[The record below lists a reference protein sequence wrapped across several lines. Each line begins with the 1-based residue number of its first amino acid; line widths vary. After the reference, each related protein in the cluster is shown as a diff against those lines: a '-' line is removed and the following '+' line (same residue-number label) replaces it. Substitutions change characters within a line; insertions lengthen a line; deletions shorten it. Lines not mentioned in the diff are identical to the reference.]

1 MRRLERTPVKG
12 SATVLDDGGLIVEER
27 NYGRVLRLSADGE
40 PVWSYVNRGPDGL
53 VYFLWGS
60 RYLDA
65 EYGAGMVR
73 SIASFDCEAGRRM
86 GRHAPTPLR
95 TAR

>member
-12 SATVLDDGGLIVEER
+12 SATVLDDGGLIVVETS
-27 NYGRVLRLSADGE
+27 YGRVLRLSADGE
-40 PVWSYVNRGPDGL
+40 PVWSYVNRAPDGS
-53 VYFLWGS
+53 VYKLAVV

-65 EYGAGMVR
+65 EYGAGLAR
-73 SIASFDCEAGRRM
+73 SIASFDCEAGRRT